1 MVFKPQEG
9 RVQTGIMQF
18 GDDFP
23 GVFIRGDHAAYY
35 TLVITDLLAKLN
47 NGKSLAA
54 FDPIALTLHANNL
67 INILGCSH
75 GEAPTVIQVLKPL
88 TECVA

>member
-1 MVFKPQEG
+1 MVFNPEED

-35 TLVITDLLAKLN
+35 TLVIKDLLAKFKN
-47 NGKSLAA
+47 EKSLAA
-54 FDPIALTLHANNL
+54 FDPVTLAVHVNNL
-67 INILGCSH
+67 IDILSCSH
-75 GEAPTVIQVLKPL
+75 GETPAVVQMLKPL
-88 TECVA
+88 EECKV